1 LEDSGAWLSVYGLA
15 LNAGVRRRSVKAN
28 KIEIGKTYRL
38 KGSPDYGYVKPVE
51 IIRPG
56 TWQMKAL
63 AEKEGIKPFGFIVV
77 RCEHTVGK
85 NDTVGLIR
93 YFRPVSIVACSEEA
107 EREKGN

>member
-1 LEDSGAWLSVYGLA
+1 MSYIFLFVINVRGRI
-15 LNAGVRRRSVKAN
+15 RRRVVKAN

-38 KGSPDYGYVKPVE
+38 IDSPDYGYVKPIE

-107 EREKGN
+107 GL